1 MVTLTLHAYRTG
13 LINGRKSR
21 ESRTLEKGRE
31 GVVEGRG
38 CEVEEEGGGG
48 GEEITDERLDSET
61 FI

>member
-13 LINGRKSR
+13 LINERKSR

-31 GVVEGRG
+31 GVGEGRG
-38 CEVEEEGGGG
+38 CEVEEEGG